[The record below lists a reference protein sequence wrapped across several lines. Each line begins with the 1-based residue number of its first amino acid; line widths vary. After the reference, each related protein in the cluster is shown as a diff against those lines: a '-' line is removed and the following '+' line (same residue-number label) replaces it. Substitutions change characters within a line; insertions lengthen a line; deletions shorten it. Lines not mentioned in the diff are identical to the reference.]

1 MTAAASLR
9 SARLPRGALAGA
21 IAAAMVGGL
30 AGCGSASKTATG
42 AGLSVNV
49 TIAHGQ
55 VTPANAILQATV
67 RQPITLHVTSDAAD
81 ELHVHSVP
89 DHKFEVAAAAN
100 QTFEFTVD
108 VPGNVDVELHHLDRT
123 VVTIQVRP

>member
-1 MTAAASLR
+1 MRAAGGLR
-9 SARLPRGALAGA
+9 SALLAVAVVLGTALS
-21 IAAAMVGGL
+21 L
-30 AGCGSASKTATG
+30 ASCHNASKSSTG
-42 AGLSVNV
+42 AALTVDI

-55 VTPANAILQATV
+55 VTPANATLQATV
-67 RQPITLHVTSDAAD
+67 RQPITLRVTSDATD

-100 QTFEFTVD
+100 QTFQFSVD

-123 VVTIQVRP
+123 VATIQVRP